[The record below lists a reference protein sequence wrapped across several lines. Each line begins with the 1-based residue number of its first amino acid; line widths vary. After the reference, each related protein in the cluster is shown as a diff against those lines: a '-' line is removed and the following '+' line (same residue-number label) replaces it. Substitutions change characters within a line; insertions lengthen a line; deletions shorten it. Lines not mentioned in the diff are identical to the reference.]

1 LECSLEI
8 LVASFFS
15 AKANLWIENG
25 DIIGGILAY
34 LSMILVIAVLPT
46 IGVYIS
52 F

>member
-15 AKANLWIENG
+15 AKAKLWTENG
-25 DIIGGILAY
+25 DIIGGIFAY
-34 LSMILVIAVLPT
+34 LSMILVVAVMPA
-46 IGVYIS
+46 IGVYIG